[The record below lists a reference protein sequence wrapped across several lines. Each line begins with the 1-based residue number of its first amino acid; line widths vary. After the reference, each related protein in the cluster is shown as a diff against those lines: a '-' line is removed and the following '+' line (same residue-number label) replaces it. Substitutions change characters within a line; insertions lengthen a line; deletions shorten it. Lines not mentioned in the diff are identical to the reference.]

1 MLLDIEC
8 PQLSKPKAKGDSGK
22 KPKQKK
28 PQSLTPPLANQRTV
42 YDYDSGS
49 VTSQSILVHS
59 EYLTSK
65 LIIQFLEL
73 DV

>member
-1 MLLDIEC
+1 ME
-8 PQLSKPKAKGDSGK
+8 K
-22 KPKQKK
+22 KK